1 MRLMIHYNVDYEG
14 TREELIEKLQA
25 LRHFCLDLPFAKVGK
40 VISTE
45 ATKEHIDAFIDMQS
59 CRQAGGSGEHEPNV
73 PEQPFKE
80 IEAIIDYIIK
90 QPVPTNKIKPAS
102 SISFKLWAGEG
113 CEFTTFTFKQKKVEL
128 PGFYKNAICVGVCKV
143 PFTCNQGFRIS

>member
-1 MRLMIHYNVDYEG
+1 MIHYNVDYEG

-73 PEQPFKE
+73 PEQPFEE